1 MIVTCICPV
10 LLERDRPLEARR
22 GGQTEERVDDLQGV
36 RRGGGSGSVL
46 DSGLRLVHSSIE
58 LCDAAK
64 DATSPVPRPRE
75 DTLDGDPKTETAM
88 QHFHAGN
95 LDKIK
100 DAPPNTWAT
109 VDRRDVVTLSE
120 LARRGFHLVDM
131 SGEMWT
137 MRRAG

>member
-1 MIVTCICPV
+1 M
-10 LLERDRPLEARR
+10 EKS
-22 GGQTEERVDDLQGV
+22 VDDLQGV
-36 RRGGGSGSVL
+36 RRGDGSEAAL
-46 DSGLRLVHSSIE
+46 DSGLRIVHSSIE

-64 DATSPVPRPRE
+64 DATSPVPRPGE
-75 DTLDGDPKTETAM
+75 DTLDGDRQTETAM

-109 VDRRDVVTLSE
+109 VDRRDIVTLSE

-131 SGEMWT
+131 SGETWT

>member
-1 MIVTCICPV
+1 M
-10 LLERDRPLEARR
+10 
-22 GGQTEERVDDLQGV
+22 EERVDDLQGV
-36 RRGGGSGSVL
+36 RRGNGREAVL

-58 LCDAAK
+58 LCGAAK
-64 DATSPVPRPRE
+64 GAISPAPRSRE
-75 DTLDGDPKTETAM
+75 DTLDGDGQTETPM

-109 VDRRDVVTLSE
+109 VHRRDVVTLSE